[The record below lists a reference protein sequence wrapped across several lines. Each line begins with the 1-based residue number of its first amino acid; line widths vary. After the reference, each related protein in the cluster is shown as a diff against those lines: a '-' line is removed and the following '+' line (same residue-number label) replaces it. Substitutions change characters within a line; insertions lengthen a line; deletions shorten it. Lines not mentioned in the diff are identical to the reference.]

1 MKTKNVHF
9 MTQAAVIAAIYV
21 ILTFLANALGMASGV
36 IQVRLSEMLTVLPY
50 FTTAAIPGV
59 TLGCLLSNILT
70 GCSLLDIAFG
80 TLATLLGAL
89 GSYWLRK
96 HKFLVPI
103 PPIVANIIIVPWVLR
118 ISYGVPDAIPYMMLT
133 VGVGEIISC
142 GILGSILLLTLNK
155 YKNIIFHTS
164 MNQN

>member
-59 TLGCLLSNILT
+59 TIGCLISNILT
-70 GCSLLDIAFG
+70 GCSLLDIVFG

-133 VGVGEIISC
+133 VGIGEIISC
-142 GILGSILLLTLNK
+142 GILGTILLLTLNK